1 MIGPFTIA
9 KLARATGF
17 GVETIR
23 FYERRGLISQ
33 PKRPENGG
41 ARDYGPEVID
51 RLQFIRQGKEI
62 GFSLSEISELLEL
75 RDDGESGCEA
85 VRERAITKRRE
96 IDEKLHALTEM
107 RGVLDD
113 LIARCPGQG
122 NLTKCPI
129 LDAMESGGS
138 DADVPERFPWCG
150 RKPGKRCGRSEQTSA
165 RAFQDGKSSLRLFSP
180 HS

>member
-1 MIGPFTIA
+1 MKPFTIGKAA
-9 KLARATGF
+9 KATGI

-23 FYERRGLISQ
+23 FYERRGLIPQ

-62 GFSLSEISELLEL
+62 GFSLSEISELLVL
-75 RDDGESGCEA
+75 RHDGQSGCAA
-85 VRERAITKRRE
+85 VRQRAITKRRE
-96 IDEKLHALTEM
+96 IDEKLNALTQM

-122 NLTKCPI
+122 SLTDCAI
-129 LDAMESGGS
+129 LGAMDA
-138 DADVPERFPWCG
+138 G
-150 RKPGKRCGRSEQTSA
+150 RE
-165 RAFQDGKSSLRLFSP
+165 
-180 HS
+180 